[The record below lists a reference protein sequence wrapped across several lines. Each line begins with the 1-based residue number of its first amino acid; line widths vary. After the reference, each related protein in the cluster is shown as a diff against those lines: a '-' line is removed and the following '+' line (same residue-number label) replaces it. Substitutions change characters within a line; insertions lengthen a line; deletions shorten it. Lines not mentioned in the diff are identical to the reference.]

1 MKKTIIIFL
10 CCITLFIIHEPIA
23 RAGQVVTD
31 NDRLWARTV
40 IDQEKSRKTILA
52 PNTLAVLYFRNK
64 TGQATLDPLQKGFAL
79 LLMTD
84 LAQLEN
90 IQLVERVKLQ
100 ALAEELNIG
109 EAGIVDNATA
119 PRVGKLLGAGYL
131 VGGDLTGSQTSELAV
146 VSNLLQV
153 KNQSS
158 LGRPTAEGQMEQI
171 FDMEKKI
178 LFKIIDLLK
187 IKLTPEKKAKLEKP
201 FTTDL
206 NAFLSFIKGI
216 ECSDQ
221 GKYRDA
227 EQYYNKAIREDPQL
241 LPAKDALDELR
252 SLNLVTAPEK
262 SMTMLRDLEKST
274 SNTTSLS
281 KDYPLQES
289 DNPGVIQKT
298 QTESGNINVKW

>member
-1 MKKTIIIFL
+1 MKKIIIIIL
-10 CCITLFIIHEPIA
+10 CCITLFIIHDPIA

-31 NDRLWARTV
+31 NDKVWARTV
-40 IDQEKSRKTILA
+40 IDQEKSRKTVLA

-64 TGQATLDPLQKGFAL
+64 TGQTSLDPLQKGFAL

-84 LAQLEN
+84 LAQVEN
-90 IQLVERVKLQ
+90 IQLVERVKFQ
-100 ALAEELNIG
+100 ALVEELNIG
-109 EAGIVDNATA
+109 EAGIVDNTTA

-131 VGGDLTGSQTSELAV
+131 VGGDLTGSQTSELGV
-146 VSNLLQV
+146 KSNLLQV

-158 LGRPTAEGQMEQI
+158 LGQPTAAGQMEQI

-206 NAFLSFIKGI
+206 NAFLSFMNGI
-216 ECSDQ
+216 ESSDR
-221 GKYRDA
+221 GNYRDA

-241 LPAKDALDELR
+241 RPAQDALNELR
-252 SLNLVTAPEK
+252 SLNLVSAPGK
-262 SMTMLRDLEKST
+262 SRTMLRDLGKST

-289 DNPGVIQKT
+289 DNPGVIQKRE
-298 QTESGNINVKW
+298 TESGDIKVKW